1 MKNSTVTDM
10 TNGPFFRKIVLFSV
24 PLVFTGLLQLVYNT
38 ADTVIVGRFAGKQA
52 LAAVGSTGSLVALIL
67 NVFMGLAMGAGVITA
82 KYIGAGDTQKI
93 RRCTHTAMLLSV
105 ISGISVGVIGFFI
118 SGLLLQ
124 LMNVEPAIL
133 ALSTLYLKI
142 YFLGAPGMLI
152 YNFGAAI
159 VRSHGDTQRPLYILV
174 LSGFVNIV
182 LNLILVIPVKL
193 GVSGVAIATVVSQ
206 YISAALIVIYL
217 LRSESVIKI
226 NAKELRIY
234 KKELLEIVKIGVPAG
249 IQNSMFSIAN
259 VIIQS
264 SVNSF
269 GENAM
274 AGIAAGSNYDSY
286 IYTCTN
292 AFAQT
297 TMTFTSQNVGAKKYE
312 NIRKIYGRCLILV
325 CAIAGLLSL
334 IGFIFRSQIVGIFSD
349 VPEVIDIGAERMHL
363 IMPFYIMCSLQDVVA
378 GQIRG
383 LGKSSEP
390 MLVSLLGTCGVRLL
404 WIFVFLPMN
413 RTIINLF
420 IAYPLSWTITCIAQA
435 VLYAVLKKNLMKNQ
449 TRAENK
455 VLCEL

>member
-1 MKNSTVTDM
+1 MKKAYTADM
-10 TNGPFFRKIVLFSV
+10 TTGPFFKKIVLFSV

-52 LAAVGSTGSLVALIL
+52 LAAVGSTGALVALIL
-67 NVFMGLAMGAGVITA
+67 NVFMGLAMGAGVVTA
-82 KYIGAGDTQKI
+82 RSIGAGDTAKI
-93 RRCTHTAMLLSV
+93 KRYTHTAMTLSV
-105 ISGISVGVIGFFI
+105 ISGIAVGIIGYFI

-124 LMNVEPAIL
+124 LMHIETEIL
-133 ALSTLYLKI
+133 TLSTLYLKI

-159 VRSHGDTQRPLYILV
+159 VRAHGDTQRPLYILF
-174 LSGFVNIV
+174 LSGIVNIV
-182 LNLILVIPVKL
+182 LNLILVIPVRL

-206 YISAALIVIYL
+206 YISAALIVLYL
-217 LRSESVIKI
+217 FRSDSVIRI
-226 NAKELRIY
+226 RRKELRIH
-234 KKELLEIVKIGVPAG
+234 KQELFEIVKIGVPAG

-297 TMTFTSQNVGAKKYE
+297 TMIFTSQNVGAEKYE
-312 NIRKIYGRCLILV
+312 NIGKVYGRCMALV
-325 CAIAGLLSL
+325 CAVGGVLSL
-334 IGFIFRSQIVGIFSD
+334 LGYIFRGQIVGLFSD
-349 VPEVIDIGAERMHL
+349 VPEVITIGAERMQL
-363 IMPFYIMCSLQDVVA
+363 IMPFYITCSLQDVVA

-383 LGKSSEP
+383 LGKSTGP

-413 RTIINLF
+413 RTLMYLF
-420 IAYPLSWTITCIAQA
+420 IAYPLSWGVTFIAQA
-435 VLYAVLKKNLMKNQ
+435 ILYTVLKRNLIKKQ
-449 TRAENK
+449 Q
-455 VLCEL
+455 

>member
-1 MKNSTVTDM
+1 MKKAYTADM
-10 TNGPFFRKIVLFSV
+10 TTGPFFKKIVLFSV

-52 LAAVGSTGSLVALIL
+52 LAAVGSTGALVALIL
-67 NVFMGLAMGAGVITA
+67 NVFMGLAMGAGVVTA
-82 KYIGAGDTQKI
+82 RSIGAGDTAKI
-93 RRCTHTAMLLSV
+93 KRYTHTAMTLSV
-105 ISGISVGVIGFFI
+105 ISGIAVGIIGYFI

-124 LMNVEPAIL
+124 LMHIETEIL
-133 ALSTLYLKI
+133 TLSTLYLKI

-159 VRSHGDTQRPLYILV
+159 VRAHGDTQRPLYILF
-174 LSGFVNIV
+174 LSGIVNIV
-182 LNLILVIPVKL
+182 LNLILVIPVRL

-206 YISAALIVIYL
+206 YISAALIVLYL
-217 LRSESVIKI
+217 FRSDSVIRI
-226 NAKELRIY
+226 RRKELRIH
-234 KKELLEIVKIGVPAG
+234 KQELFEIVKIGVPAG
-249 IQNSMFSIAN
+249 IQNSMFSIAK

-297 TMTFTSQNVGAKKYE
+297 TMTFTSQNVGAEKYE
-312 NIRKIYGRCLILV
+312 NIGKVYGRCMALV
-325 CAIAGLLSL
+325 CAVGGVLSL
-334 IGFIFRSQIVGIFSD
+334 LGYIFRGQIVGLFSD
-349 VPEVIDIGAERMHL
+349 VPEVISIGAERMQL
-363 IMPFYIMCSLQDVVA
+363 IMPFYITCSLQDVVA

-383 LGKSSEP
+383 LGKSTGP

-413 RTIINLF
+413 RTLMYLF
-420 IAYPLSWTITCIAQA
+420 IAYPLSWGVTFIAQA
-435 VLYAVLKKNLMKNQ
+435 ILYTVLKRNLIKKQ
-449 TRAENK
+449 Q
-455 VLCEL
+455 

>member
-1 MKNSTVTDM
+1 MKKAYTADM
-10 TNGPFFRKIVLFSV
+10 TTGPFFKKIVLFSV

-52 LAAVGSTGSLVALIL
+52 LAAVGSTGALVALIL
-67 NVFMGLAMGAGVITA
+67 NVFMGLAMGAGVVTA
-82 KYIGAGDTQKI
+82 RSIGAGDTAKI
-93 RRCTHTAMLLSV
+93 KRYTHTAMTLSV
-105 ISGISVGVIGFFI
+105 ISGIAVGIIGYFI

-124 LMNVEPAIL
+124 LMHIETEIL
-133 ALSTLYLKI
+133 TLSTLYLKI

-159 VRSHGDTQRPLYILV
+159 VRAHGDTQRPLYILF
-174 LSGFVNIV
+174 LSGIVNIV
-182 LNLILVIPVKL
+182 LNLILVIPVRL

-206 YISAALIVIYL
+206 YISAALIVLYL
-217 LRSESVIKI
+217 FRSDSVIRI
-226 NAKELRIY
+226 RRKELRIH
-234 KKELLEIVKIGVPAG
+234 KQELFEIVKIGVPAG

-297 TMTFTSQNVGAKKYE
+297 TMTFTSQNVGAEKYE
-312 NIRKIYGRCLILV
+312 NIGKVYGRCMALV
-325 CAIAGLLSL
+325 CAVGGVLSL
-334 IGFIFRSQIVGIFSD
+334 LGYIFRGQIVGLFSD
-349 VPEVIDIGAERMHL
+349 VPEVITIGAERMQL
-363 IMPFYIMCSLQDVVA
+363 IMPFYITCSLQDVVA

-383 LGKSSEP
+383 LGKSTGP

-413 RTIINLF
+413 RTLMYLF
-420 IAYPLSWTITCIAQA
+420 IAYPLSWGVTFIAQA
-435 VLYAVLKKNLMKNQ
+435 ILYTVLKRNLIKKQ
-449 TRAENK
+449 Q
-455 VLCEL
+455 

>member
-1 MKNSTVTDM
+1 MKKNLTADM
-10 TNGPFFRKIVLFSV
+10 TTGPFFKKIILFSI
-24 PLVFTGLLQLVYNT
+24 PLIFTGLLQLVYNT

-67 NVFMGLAMGAGVITA
+67 NVFMGLAMGAGVVTA
-82 KYIGAGDTQKI
+82 KYIGAGNMQKVK
-93 RRCTHTAMLLSV
+93 RCTHTAMLLSV
-105 ISGISVGVIGFFI
+105 VCGVAVGIIGFFV
-118 SGLLLQ
+118 SGWMLQ
-124 LMNVEPAIL
+124 IMNIEAEIL

-159 VRSHGDTQRPLYILV
+159 LRSHGDTQRPLYILF
-174 LSGFVNIV
+174 LSGIVNIV

-206 YISAALIVIYL
+206 YISAALVVVCL
-217 LRSESVIKI
+217 LRTDSVIKI
-226 NAKELRIY
+226 HLKELRIH
-234 KKELLEIVKIGVPAG
+234 KSELLEIVKIGVPAG

-264 SVNSF
+264 SVNAF

-297 TMTFTSQNVGAKKYE
+297 TMTFTSQNVGAEKYE
-312 NIRKIYGRCLILV
+312 NVSKIYGRCLLLTCV
-325 CAIAGLLSL
+325 VAGGLSC
-334 IGFIFRSQIVGIFSD
+334 IGYVLRSQIVGIFSD
-349 VPEVIDIGAERMHL
+349 VPEVIAIGAERMQL
-363 IMPFYIMCSLQDVVA
+363 IMPFYITCSLQDVAA

-383 LGKSSEP
+383 LGRSTEP
-390 MLVSLLGTCGVRLL
+390 MLVSLIGTCGVRLL

-413 RTIINLF
+413 RTLMNLF
-420 IAYPLSWTITCIAQA
+420 IAYPLSWAITFIAQA
-435 VLYAVLKKNLMKNQ
+435 ALYAVLKKKLMKNRLQ
-449 TRAENK
+449 KKA
-455 VLCEL
+455 V

>member
-1 MKNSTVTDM
+1 MKKAYTADM
-10 TNGPFFRKIVLFSV
+10 TTGPFFKKIVLFSV

-52 LAAVGSTGSLVALIL
+52 LAAVGSTGALVALIL
-67 NVFMGLAMGAGVITA
+67 NVFMGLAMGAGVVTA
-82 KYIGAGDTQKI
+82 RSIGAGDTAKI
-93 RRCTHTAMLLSV
+93 KRYTHTAMTLSV
-105 ISGISVGVIGFFI
+105 ISGIAVGIIGYFI

-124 LMNVEPAIL
+124 LMHIETEIL
-133 ALSTLYLKI
+133 TLSTLYLKI

-159 VRSHGDTQRPLYILV
+159 VRAHGDTQRPLYILF
-174 LSGFVNIV
+174 LSGIVNIV
-182 LNLILVIPVKL
+182 LNLILVIPVQL

-206 YISAALIVIYL
+206 YISAALIVLYL
-217 LRSESVIKI
+217 FRSDSVIRI
-226 NAKELRIY
+226 RRKELRIH
-234 KKELLEIVKIGVPAG
+234 KQELFEIVKIGVPAG

-297 TMTFTSQNVGAKKYE
+297 TMTFTSQNVGAEKYE
-312 NIRKIYGRCLILV
+312 NIGKVYGRCMALV
-325 CAIAGLLSL
+325 CAVGGVLSL
-334 IGFIFRSQIVGIFSD
+334 LGYIFRGQIVGLFSD
-349 VPEVIDIGAERMHL
+349 VPEVITIGAERMQL
-363 IMPFYIMCSLQDVVA
+363 IMPFYITCSLQDVVA

-383 LGKSSEP
+383 LGKSTGP

-413 RTIINLF
+413 RTLMYLF
-420 IAYPLSWTITCIAQA
+420 IAYPLSWGVTFIAQA
-435 VLYAVLKKNLMKNQ
+435 ILYTVLKRNLIKKQ
-449 TRAENK
+449 Q
-455 VLCEL
+455 

>member
-1 MKNSTVTDM
+1 MKKNLTADM
-10 TNGPFFRKIVLFSV
+10 TTGPFFKKIILFSI
-24 PLVFTGLLQLVYNT
+24 PLIFTGLLQLVYNT

-67 NVFMGLAMGAGVITA
+67 NVFMGLAMGAGVVTA
-82 KYIGAGDTQKI
+82 KYIGAGNMQKVK
-93 RRCTHTAMLLSV
+93 RCTHTAMLLSV
-105 ISGISVGVIGFFI
+105 VCGIAVGIIGFFV
-118 SGLLLQ
+118 SGWMLQ
-124 LMNVEPAIL
+124 IMNVEAEIL

-159 VRSHGDTQRPLYILV
+159 LRSHGDTQRPLYILF
-174 LSGFVNIV
+174 LSGIVNIV

-206 YISAALIVIYL
+206 YISAALVVVCL
-217 LRSESVIKI
+217 LRTDSVIKI
-226 NAKELRIY
+226 HLKELRIH
-234 KKELLEIVKIGVPAG
+234 KSELLEIVKIGVPAG

-264 SVNSF
+264 SVNAF

-297 TMTFTSQNVGAKKYE
+297 TMTFTSQNVGAEKYE
-312 NIRKIYGRCLILV
+312 NVSKIYGRCLLLTCV
-325 CAIAGLLSL
+325 VAGGLSC
-334 IGFIFRSQIVGIFSD
+334 IGYVLRSQIVGIFSD
-349 VPEVIDIGAERMHL
+349 VPEVIAIGAERMQL
-363 IMPFYIMCSLQDVVA
+363 IMPFYITCSLQDVAA

-383 LGKSSEP
+383 FGRSTEP
-390 MLVSLLGTCGVRLL
+390 MLVSLIGTCGVRLL

-413 RTIINLF
+413 RTLMNLF
-420 IAYPLSWTITCIAQA
+420 IAYPLSWAITFIAQA
-435 VLYAVLKKNLMKNQ
+435 ALYAVLKKKLMKNRLQ
-449 TRAENK
+449 KKA
-455 VLCEL
+455 V

>member
-1 MKNSTVTDM
+1 MKKAYTADM
-10 TNGPFFRKIVLFSV
+10 TTGPFFKKIVLFSV

-52 LAAVGSTGSLVALIL
+52 LAAVGSTGALVALIL
-67 NVFMGLAMGAGVITA
+67 NVFMGLAMGAGVVTA
-82 KYIGAGDTQKI
+82 RSIGAGDTAKI
-93 RRCTHTAMLLSV
+93 KRYTHTAMTLSV
-105 ISGISVGVIGFFI
+105 ISGIAVGIIGYFI

-124 LMNVEPAIL
+124 LMHIETEIL
-133 ALSTLYLKI
+133 TLSTLYLKI

-159 VRSHGDTQRPLYILV
+159 VRAHGDTQRPLYILF
-174 LSGFVNIV
+174 LSGIVNIV
-182 LNLILVIPVKL
+182 LNLILVIPVQL

-206 YISAALIVIYL
+206 YISAALIVLYL
-217 LRSESVIKI
+217 FRSDSVIRI
-226 NAKELRIY
+226 RRKELRIH
-234 KKELLEIVKIGVPAG
+234 KQELFEIVKIGVPAG

-274 AGIAAGSNYDSY
+274 AGIAAGSNFDSY

-297 TMTFTSQNVGAKKYE
+297 TMTFTSQNVGAEKYE
-312 NIRKIYGRCLILV
+312 NIGKVYGRCMALV
-325 CAIAGLLSL
+325 CAVGGVLSL
-334 IGFIFRSQIVGIFSD
+334 LGYIFRGQIVGLFSD
-349 VPEVIDIGAERMHL
+349 VPEVITIGAERMQL
-363 IMPFYIMCSLQDVVA
+363 IMPFYITCSLQDVVA

-383 LGKSSEP
+383 LGKSTGP

-413 RTIINLF
+413 RTLMYLF
-420 IAYPLSWTITCIAQA
+420 IAYPLSWGVTFIAQA
-435 VLYAVLKKNLMKNQ
+435 ILYTVLKRNLIKKQ
-449 TRAENK
+449 Q
-455 VLCEL
+455 

>member
-1 MKNSTVTDM
+1 MKKNLTADM
-10 TNGPFFRKIVLFSV
+10 TTGPFFKKIILFSI
-24 PLVFTGLLQLVYNT
+24 PLIFTGLLQLVYNT

-67 NVFMGLAMGAGVITA
+67 NVFMGLAMGAGVVTA
-82 KYIGAGDTQKI
+82 KYIGAGNMQKVK
-93 RRCTHTAMLLSV
+93 RCTHTAMLLSV
-105 ISGISVGVIGFFI
+105 VCGVAVGIIGFFV
-118 SGLLLQ
+118 SGWMLQ
-124 LMNVEPAIL
+124 IMNVEAEIL

-159 VRSHGDTQRPLYILV
+159 LRSHGDTQRPLYILF
-174 LSGFVNIV
+174 LSGIVNIV
-182 LNLILVIPVKL
+182 LNLILVISVKL

-206 YISAALIVIYL
+206 YISAALVVVCL
-217 LRSESVIKI
+217 LRTDSVIKI
-226 NAKELRIY
+226 HLKELRIH
-234 KKELLEIVKIGVPAG
+234 KSELLEIVKIGVPAG

-264 SVNSF
+264 SVNAF

-297 TMTFTSQNVGAKKYE
+297 TMTFTSQNVGAEKYE
-312 NIRKIYGRCLILV
+312 NVSKIYGRCLLLTCV
-325 CAIAGLLSL
+325 VAGGLSC
-334 IGFIFRSQIVGIFSD
+334 IGYVLRSQIVGIFSD
-349 VPEVIDIGAERMHL
+349 VPEVIAIGAERMQL
-363 IMPFYIMCSLQDVVA
+363 IMPFYITCSLQDVAA

-383 LGKSSEP
+383 LGRSTEP
-390 MLVSLLGTCGVRLL
+390 MLVSLIGTCGVRLL

-413 RTIINLF
+413 RTLMNLF
-420 IAYPLSWTITCIAQA
+420 IAYPLSWAITFIAQA
-435 VLYAVLKKNLMKNQ
+435 ALYAVLKKKLMKNRLQ
-449 TRAENK
+449 KKA
-455 VLCEL
+455 V

>member
-1 MKNSTVTDM
+1 MKKAYTADM
-10 TNGPFFRKIVLFSV
+10 TTGPFFKKIVLFSV

-52 LAAVGSTGSLVALIL
+52 LAAVGSTGALVALIL
-67 NVFMGLAMGAGVITA
+67 NVFMGLAMGAGVVTA
-82 KYIGAGDTQKI
+82 RSIGAGDTAKI
-93 RRCTHTAMLLSV
+93 KRYTHTAMTLSV
-105 ISGISVGVIGFFI
+105 ISGIAVGIIGYFI

-124 LMNVEPAIL
+124 LMHIETEIL
-133 ALSTLYLKI
+133 TLSTLYLKI

-159 VRSHGDTQRPLYILV
+159 VRAHGDTQRPLYILF
-174 LSGFVNIV
+174 LAGIVNIV
-182 LNLILVIPVKL
+182 LNLILVIPVQL

-206 YISAALIVIYL
+206 YISAALIVLYL
-217 LRSESVIKI
+217 FRSDSVIRI
-226 NAKELRIY
+226 LRKELRIH
-234 KKELLEIVKIGVPAG
+234 KQELFEIVKIGVPAG

-297 TMTFTSQNVGAKKYE
+297 TMTFTSQNVGAEKYE
-312 NIRKIYGRCLILV
+312 NIGKVYGRCMALV
-325 CAIAGLLSL
+325 CAVGGVLSL
-334 IGFIFRSQIVGIFSD
+334 LGYIFRGQIVGLFSD
-349 VPEVIDIGAERMHL
+349 VPEVITIGAERMQL
-363 IMPFYIMCSLQDVVA
+363 IMPFYITCSLQDVVA

-383 LGKSSEP
+383 LGKSTGP

-413 RTIINLF
+413 RTLMYLF
-420 IAYPLSWTITCIAQA
+420 IAYPLSWGVTFIAQA
-435 VLYAVLKKNLMKNQ
+435 ILYTVLKRNLIKKQ
-449 TRAENK
+449 Q
-455 VLCEL
+455 

>member
-1 MKNSTVTDM
+1 MKKNLTADM
-10 TNGPFFRKIVLFSV
+10 TTGPFFKKIILFSI
-24 PLVFTGLLQLVYNT
+24 PLIFTGLLQLVYNT

-67 NVFMGLAMGAGVITA
+67 NVFMGLAMGAGVVTA
-82 KYIGAGDTQKI
+82 KYIGAGNMQKVK
-93 RRCTHTAMLLSV
+93 RCTHTAMLLSV
-105 ISGISVGVIGFFI
+105 VCGIAVGIIGFFV
-118 SGLLLQ
+118 SGWMLR
-124 LMNVEPAIL
+124 LMNVEAEIL

-159 VRSHGDTQRPLYILV
+159 LRSHGDTQRPLYILF
-174 LSGFVNIV
+174 LSGIVNIV

-206 YISAALIVIYL
+206 YISAALVVVCL
-217 LRSESVIKI
+217 LRTDSVIKI
-226 NAKELRIY
+226 HLKELRIH
-234 KKELLEIVKIGVPAG
+234 KSELLEIIKIGVPAG

-264 SVNSF
+264 SVNAF

-297 TMTFTSQNVGAKKYE
+297 TMTFTSQNVGAEKYE
-312 NIRKIYGRCLILV
+312 NVSKIYGRCLLLTCV
-325 CAIAGLLSL
+325 VAGGLSC
-334 IGFIFRSQIVGIFSD
+334 IGYVLRSQIVGIFSD
-349 VPEVIDIGAERMHL
+349 VPEVIAIGAERMQL
-363 IMPFYIMCSLQDVVA
+363 IMPFYITCSLQDVAA

-383 LGKSSEP
+383 LGRSTEP
-390 MLVSLLGTCGVRLL
+390 MLISLIGTCGVRLL

-413 RTIINLF
+413 RTLMNLF
-420 IAYPLSWTITCIAQA
+420 IAYPLSWAITFVAQA
-435 VLYAVLKKNLMKNQ
+435 VLYVVLKKKLMKNRLQ
-449 TRAENK
+449 KKA
-455 VLCEL
+455 V

>member
-1 MKNSTVTDM
+1 MKKAYTADM
-10 TNGPFFRKIVLFSV
+10 TTGPFFKKIVLFSV

-52 LAAVGSTGSLVALIL
+52 LAAVGSTGALVALIL
-67 NVFMGLAMGAGVITA
+67 NVFMGLAMGAGVVTA
-82 KYIGAGDTQKI
+82 RSIGAGDTAKI
-93 RRCTHTAMLLSV
+93 KRYTHTAMTLSV
-105 ISGISVGVIGFFI
+105 ISGIAVGIIGYFI

-124 LMNVEPAIL
+124 LMHIETEIL
-133 ALSTLYLKI
+133 TLSTLYLKI

-159 VRSHGDTQRPLYILV
+159 VRAHGDTQRPLYILF
-174 LSGFVNIV
+174 LSGIVNIV
-182 LNLILVIPVKL
+182 LNLILVIPVQL

-206 YISAALIVIYL
+206 YISAALIVLYL
-217 LRSESVIKI
+217 FRSDSVIRI
-226 NAKELRIY
+226 RRKELRIH
-234 KKELLEIVKIGVPAG
+234 KQELFEIVKIGVPAG

-274 AGIAAGSNYDSY
+274 AGIAAGANYDSY

-292 AFAQT
+292 EFAQT
-297 TMTFTSQNVGAKKYE
+297 TMTFTSQNVGAEKYE
-312 NIRKIYGRCLILV
+312 NIGKVYGRCMALV
-325 CAIAGLLSL
+325 CAVGGVLSL
-334 IGFIFRSQIVGIFSD
+334 LGYIFRGQIVGLFSD
-349 VPEVIDIGAERMHL
+349 VPEVITIGAERMQL
-363 IMPFYIMCSLQDVVA
+363 IMPFYITCSLQDVVA

-383 LGKSSEP
+383 LGKSTGP

-413 RTIINLF
+413 RTLMYLF
-420 IAYPLSWTITCIAQA
+420 IAYPLSWGVTFIAQA
-435 VLYAVLKKNLMKNQ
+435 ILYTVLKRNLIKKQ
-449 TRAENK
+449 Q
-455 VLCEL
+455 

>member
-1 MKNSTVTDM
+1 MKKNLTADM
-10 TNGPFFRKIVLFSV
+10 TTGPFFKKIILFSI
-24 PLVFTGLLQLVYNT
+24 PLIFTGLLQLVYNT

-67 NVFMGLAMGAGVITA
+67 NVFMGLAMGAGVVTA
-82 KYIGAGDTQKI
+82 KYIGAGNMQKVK
-93 RRCTHTAMLLSV
+93 RCTHTAMLLSV
-105 ISGISVGVIGFFI
+105 VCGIAVGIIGFFV
-118 SGLLLQ
+118 SGWMLQ
-124 LMNVEPAIL
+124 IMNVEAEIL

-159 VRSHGDTQRPLYILV
+159 LRSHGDTQRPLYILF
-174 LSGFVNIV
+174 LSGIVNIV

-206 YISAALIVIYL
+206 YISAALVVVCL
-217 LRSESVIKI
+217 LRTDSVIKI
-226 NAKELRIY
+226 HLKELRIH
-234 KKELLEIVKIGVPAG
+234 KSELLEIVKIGVPAG

-264 SVNSF
+264 SVNAF

-297 TMTFTSQNVGAKKYE
+297 TMTFTSQNVGAEKYE
-312 NIRKIYGRCLILV
+312 NVSKIYGRCLLLTCV
-325 CAIAGLLSL
+325 VAGGLSC
-334 IGFIFRSQIVGIFSD
+334 IGYVLRSQIVGIFSD
-349 VPEVIDIGAERMHL
+349 VPEVIAIGAERMQL
-363 IMPFYIMCSLQDVVA
+363 IMPFYITCSLQDVAA

-383 LGKSSEP
+383 LGRSTEP
-390 MLVSLLGTCGVRLL
+390 MLVSLIGTCGVRLL

-413 RTIINLF
+413 RTLMNLF
-420 IAYPLSWTITCIAQA
+420 IAYPLSWAITFIAQA
-435 VLYAVLKKNLMKNQ
+435 ALYAVLKKKLMKNRLQ
-449 TRAENK
+449 KKA
-455 VLCEL
+455 V

>member
-1 MKNSTVTDM
+1 MKKNLTADM
-10 TNGPFFRKIVLFSV
+10 TTGPFFKKIILFSI
-24 PLVFTGLLQLVYNT
+24 PLIFTGLLQLVYNT

-67 NVFMGLAMGAGVITA
+67 NVFMGLAMGAGVVTA
-82 KYIGAGDTQKI
+82 KYIGAGNIQKVK
-93 RRCTHTAMLLSV
+93 RCTHTAMLLSV
-105 ISGISVGVIGFFI
+105 VCGIAVGIIGFFV
-118 SGLLLQ
+118 SGWMLQ
-124 LMNVEPAIL
+124 IMNVEAEIL

-159 VRSHGDTQRPLYILV
+159 LRSHGDTQRPLYILF
-174 LSGFVNIV
+174 LSGIVNIV

-206 YISAALIVIYL
+206 YISAALVVVCL
-217 LRSESVIKI
+217 LRTDSVIKI
-226 NAKELRIY
+226 HLKELRIH
-234 KKELLEIVKIGVPAG
+234 KSELLEIVKIGVPAG

-264 SVNSF
+264 SVNAF

-297 TMTFTSQNVGAKKYE
+297 TMTFTSQNVGAEKYE
-312 NIRKIYGRCLILV
+312 NVSKIYGRCLLLTCV
-325 CAIAGLLSL
+325 VAGGLSC
-334 IGFIFRSQIVGIFSD
+334 IGYVLRSQIVGIFSD
-349 VPEVIDIGAERMHL
+349 VPEVIAIGAERMQL
-363 IMPFYIMCSLQDVVA
+363 IMPFYITCSLQDVAA

-383 LGKSSEP
+383 LGRSTEP
-390 MLVSLLGTCGVRLL
+390 MLVSLIGTCGVRLL

-413 RTIINLF
+413 RTLMNLF
-420 IAYPLSWTITCIAQA
+420 IAYPLSWAITFIAQA
-435 VLYAVLKKNLMKNQ
+435 ALYAVLKKKLMKNRLQ
-449 TRAENK
+449 KKA
-455 VLCEL
+455 V

>member
-1 MKNSTVTDM
+1 MKKNLIADM
-10 TNGPFFRKIVLFSV
+10 TTGPFFKKIILFSI
-24 PLVFTGLLQLVYNT
+24 PLIFTGLLQLVYNT

-67 NVFMGLAMGAGVITA
+67 NVFMGLAMGAGVVTA
-82 KYIGAGDTQKI
+82 KYIGAGNMQKVK
-93 RRCTHTAMLLSV
+93 RCTHTAMLLSV
-105 ISGISVGVIGFFI
+105 VCGVAVGIIGFFV
-118 SGLLLQ
+118 SGWMLQ
-124 LMNVEPAIL
+124 IMNVEAEIL

-159 VRSHGDTQRPLYILV
+159 LRSHGDTQRPLYILF
-174 LSGFVNIV
+174 LSGIVNIV
-182 LNLILVIPVKL
+182 LNLILVISVKL

-206 YISAALIVIYL
+206 YISAALIVVCL
-217 LRSESVIKI
+217 LRTDSVIKI
-226 NAKELRIY
+226 HLKELRIH
-234 KKELLEIVKIGVPAG
+234 KSELLEIVKIGVPAG

-264 SVNSF
+264 SVNAF

-297 TMTFTSQNVGAKKYE
+297 TMTFTSQNVGAEKYE
-312 NIRKIYGRCLILV
+312 NVSKIYGRCLLLTCV
-325 CAIAGLLSL
+325 VAGGLSC
-334 IGFIFRSQIVGIFSD
+334 IGYVLRSQIVGIFSD
-349 VPEVIDIGAERMHL
+349 VPEVIAIGAERMQL
-363 IMPFYIMCSLQDVVA
+363 IMPFYITCSLQDVAA

-383 LGKSSEP
+383 LGRSTEP
-390 MLVSLLGTCGVRLL
+390 MLVSLIGTCGVRLL

-413 RTIINLF
+413 RTLMNLF
-420 IAYPLSWTITCIAQA
+420 IAYPLSWAITFIAQA
-435 VLYAVLKKNLMKNQ
+435 ALYAVLKKKLMKNRLQ
-449 TRAENK
+449 KKA
-455 VLCEL
+455 V

>member
-1 MKNSTVTDM
+1 MKKNLTADM
-10 TNGPFFRKIVLFSV
+10 TTGPFFKKIILFSI
-24 PLVFTGLLQLVYNT
+24 PLIFTGLLQLVYNT

-67 NVFMGLAMGAGVITA
+67 NVFMGLAMGAGVVTA
-82 KYIGAGDTQKI
+82 KYIGAGNMQKI
-93 RRCTHTAMLLSV
+93 KRCTHTAMLLSV
-105 ISGISVGVIGFFI
+105 VCGIAVGIIGFFV
-118 SGLLLQ
+118 SGWMLR
-124 LMNVEPAIL
+124 LMNVEAEIL

-159 VRSHGDTQRPLYILV
+159 LRSHGDTQRPLYILF
-174 LSGFVNIV
+174 LSGIVNIV

-206 YISAALIVIYL
+206 YISAVLVVVCL
-217 LRSESVIKI
+217 LRTDSVIKI
-226 NAKELRIY
+226 HLKELRIH
-234 KKELLEIVKIGVPAG
+234 KSELLEIIKIGVPAG

-264 SVNSF
+264 SVNAF

-297 TMTFTSQNVGAKKYE
+297 TMTFTSQNVGAEKYE
-312 NIRKIYGRCLILV
+312 NVSKIYGRCLLLTCV
-325 CAIAGLLSL
+325 VAGVLSC
-334 IGFIFRSQIVGIFSD
+334 IGYVLRSQIVGIFSD
-349 VPEVIDIGAERMHL
+349 VPEVIAIGAERMQL
-363 IMPFYIMCSLQDVVA
+363 IMPFYITCSLQDVAA

-383 LGKSSEP
+383 LGRSTEP
-390 MLVSLLGTCGVRLL
+390 MLVSLIGTCGVRLL

-413 RTIINLF
+413 RTLMNLF
-420 IAYPLSWTITCIAQA
+420 VAYPLSWAITFIAQA
-435 VLYAVLKKNLMKNQ
+435 VLYAALKKKLMKNGVHKK
-449 TRAENK
+449 A
-455 VLCEL
+455 V

>member
-1 MKNSTVTDM
+1 MKKAYTADM
-10 TNGPFFRKIVLFSV
+10 TTGPFFKKIVLFSV

-52 LAAVGSTGSLVALIL
+52 LAAVGSTGALVTLIL
-67 NVFMGLAMGAGVITA
+67 NVFMGLAMGAGVVTA
-82 KYIGAGDTQKI
+82 RSIGAGDTAKI
-93 RRCTHTAMLLSV
+93 KRYTHTAMTLSV
-105 ISGISVGVIGFFI
+105 ISGIAVGIIGYFI

-124 LMNVEPAIL
+124 LMHIETEIL
-133 ALSTLYLKI
+133 TLSTLYLKI

-159 VRSHGDTQRPLYILV
+159 VRAHGDTQRPLYILF
-174 LSGFVNIV
+174 LSGIVNIV
-182 LNLILVIPVKL
+182 LNLILVIPVQL

-206 YISAALIVIYL
+206 YISAALIVLYL
-217 LRSESVIKI
+217 FRSDSVIRI
-226 NAKELRIY
+226 RRKELRIH
-234 KKELLEIVKIGVPAG
+234 KQELFEIVKIGVPAG

-297 TMTFTSQNVGAKKYE
+297 TMTFTSQNVGAEKYE
-312 NIRKIYGRCLILV
+312 NIGKVYGRCMALV
-325 CAIAGLLSL
+325 CAVGGVLSL
-334 IGFIFRSQIVGIFSD
+334 LGYIFRGQIVGLFSD
-349 VPEVIDIGAERMHL
+349 VPEVITIGAERMQL
-363 IMPFYIMCSLQDVVA
+363 IMPFYITCSLQDVVA

-383 LGKSSEP
+383 LGKSTGP

-413 RTIINLF
+413 RTLMYLF
-420 IAYPLSWTITCIAQA
+420 IAYPLSWGVTFIAQA
-435 VLYAVLKKNLMKNQ
+435 ILYTVLKRNLIKKQ
-449 TRAENK
+449 Q
-455 VLCEL
+455 

>member
-1 MKNSTVTDM
+1 MKKNLTADM
-10 TNGPFFRKIVLFSV
+10 TTGPFFKKIILFSI
-24 PLVFTGLLQLVYNT
+24 PLIFTGLLQLVYNT

-67 NVFMGLAMGAGVITA
+67 NVFMGLAMGAGVVTA
-82 KYIGAGDTQKI
+82 KYIGAGNMQKI
-93 RRCTHTAMLLSV
+93 KRCTHTAMLLSV
-105 ISGISVGVIGFFI
+105 VCGIAVGIIGFFV
-118 SGLLLQ
+118 SGWMLR
-124 LMNVEPAIL
+124 LMNVEAEIL

-159 VRSHGDTQRPLYILV
+159 LRSHGDTQRPLYILF
-174 LSGFVNIV
+174 LSGIVNIV

-206 YISAALIVIYL
+206 YISAALVVVCL
-217 LRSESVIKI
+217 LRTDSVIKI
-226 NAKELRIY
+226 HLKELRIH
-234 KKELLEIVKIGVPAG
+234 KTELLEIIKIGVPAG

-264 SVNSF
+264 SVNAF

-297 TMTFTSQNVGAKKYE
+297 TMTFTSQNVGAEKYE
-312 NIRKIYGRCLILV
+312 NVSKIYGRCLLLT
-325 CAIAGLLSL
+325 CAVAGGLSCVGYVL
-334 IGFIFRSQIVGIFSD
+334 RSQIVGIFSD
-349 VPEVIDIGAERMHL
+349 VPEVIAIGAERMQL
-363 IMPFYIMCSLQDVVA
+363 IMPFYITCSLQDVAA

-383 LGKSSEP
+383 LGRSTEP
-390 MLVSLLGTCGVRLL
+390 MLVSLIGTCGVRLL
-404 WIFVFLPMN
+404 WLFVFLPMN
-413 RTIINLF
+413 RTLMNLF
-420 IAYPLSWTITCIAQA
+420 VAYPLSWAITFIAQA
-435 VLYAVLKKNLMKNQ
+435 VLYAALKKKLMKNGLHKK
-449 TRAENK
+449 A
-455 VLCEL
+455 V

>member
-1 MKNSTVTDM
+1 MKKNLTADM
-10 TNGPFFRKIVLFSV
+10 TTGPFFKKIILFSI
-24 PLVFTGLLQLVYNT
+24 PLIFTGLLQLVYNT

-67 NVFMGLAMGAGVITA
+67 NVFMGLAMGAGVVTA
-82 KYIGAGDTQKI
+82 KYIGAGNMQKVK
-93 RRCTHTAMLLSV
+93 RCTHTAMLLSV
-105 ISGISVGVIGFFI
+105 VCGVAVGIIGFFV
-118 SGLLLQ
+118 SGWMLQ
-124 LMNVEPAIL
+124 IMNVEAEIL

-159 VRSHGDTQRPLYILV
+159 LRSHGDTQRPLYILF
-174 LSGFVNIV
+174 LSGIVNIV
-182 LNLILVIPVKL
+182 LNLILVISVKL

-206 YISAALIVIYL
+206 YISAALVVVCL
-217 LRSESVIKI
+217 LRTDSVIKI
-226 NAKELRIY
+226 HLKELRIH
-234 KKELLEIVKIGVPAG
+234 KSELLEIVKIGVPAG

-264 SVNSF
+264 SVNAF

-297 TMTFTSQNVGAKKYE
+297 TMTFTSQNVGAEKYE
-312 NIRKIYGRCLILV
+312 NVSKIYGRCLLLTCV
-325 CAIAGLLSL
+325 VAGGLSC
-334 IGFIFRSQIVGIFSD
+334 IGYVLRSQIVGIFSD
-349 VPEVIDIGAERMHL
+349 VPEVIAIGAERMQL
-363 IMPFYIMCSLQDVVA
+363 IMPFYITCSLQDVAA

-383 LGKSSEP
+383 LGRSTEP
-390 MLVSLLGTCGVRLL
+390 MLVSLIGTCGVRLL

-413 RTIINLF
+413 RTLMNLF
-420 IAYPLSWTITCIAQA
+420 IAYPLSWAITFIAQA
-435 VLYAVLKKNLMKNQ
+435 VLYAVLKKKLMKNRLQ
-449 TRAENK
+449 KKA
-455 VLCEL
+455 V

>member
-1 MKNSTVTDM
+1 MKKAYTADM
-10 TNGPFFRKIVLFSV
+10 TTGPFFKKIVLFSV

-52 LAAVGSTGSLVALIL
+52 LAAVGSTGALVALIL
-67 NVFMGLAMGAGVITA
+67 NVFMGLAMGAGVVTA
-82 KYIGAGDTQKI
+82 RSIGAGDTAKI
-93 RRCTHTAMLLSV
+93 KRYTHTAMTLSV
-105 ISGISVGVIGFFI
+105 ISGIAVGIIGYFI

-124 LMNVEPAIL
+124 LMHIETEIL
-133 ALSTLYLKI
+133 TLSTLYLKI

-159 VRSHGDTQRPLYILV
+159 VRAHGDTQRPLYILF
-174 LSGFVNIV
+174 LSGIVNIV
-182 LNLILVIPVKL
+182 LNLILVIPVQL

-206 YISAALIVIYL
+206 YISAALIVLYL
-217 LRSESVIKI
+217 FRSDSVIRI
-226 NAKELRIY
+226 RRKELRIH
-234 KKELLEIVKIGVPAG
+234 KQELFEIVKIGVPAG

-297 TMTFTSQNVGAKKYE
+297 TMTFTSQNVGAEKYE
-312 NIRKIYGRCLILV
+312 NIGKVYGRCMALV
-325 CAIAGLLSL
+325 CAVGGVLSL
-334 IGFIFRSQIVGIFSD
+334 LGYIFRGQIVGLFSD
-349 VPEVIDIGAERMHL
+349 VPEVITIGAERMQL
-363 IMPFYIMCSLQDVVA
+363 IMPFYITCSLQDVVA

-383 LGKSSEP
+383 LGKSTGP

-413 RTIINLF
+413 RTLMYLF
-420 IAYPLSWTITCIAQA
+420 IAYPLSWGVTFIAQA
-435 VLYAVLKKNLMKNQ
+435 ILYTGLKRNLIKKQ
-449 TRAENK
+449 Q
-455 VLCEL
+455 

>member
-1 MKNSTVTDM
+1 MKKNLTADM
-10 TNGPFFRKIVLFSV
+10 TTGPFFKKIILFSI
-24 PLVFTGLLQLVYNT
+24 PLIFTGLLQLVYNT

-67 NVFMGLAMGAGVITA
+67 NVFMGLAMGAGVVTA
-82 KYIGAGDTQKI
+82 KYIGAGNIQKI
-93 RRCTHTAMLLSV
+93 KRCTHTAMLLSV
-105 ISGISVGVIGFFI
+105 VCGIAVGIIGFFV
-118 SGLLLQ
+118 SGWMLR
-124 LMNVEPAIL
+124 LMNVEAEIL

-159 VRSHGDTQRPLYILV
+159 LRSHGDTQRPLYILF
-174 LSGFVNIV
+174 LSGIVNIV

-206 YISAALIVIYL
+206 YISAVLVVVCL
-217 LRSESVIKI
+217 LRTDSVIKI
-226 NAKELRIY
+226 HLKELRIH
-234 KKELLEIVKIGVPAG
+234 KSELLEIVKIGVPAG

-264 SVNSF
+264 SVNAF

-297 TMTFTSQNVGAKKYE
+297 TMTFTSQNVGAEKYE
-312 NIRKIYGRCLILV
+312 NVSKIYGRCLLLTCV
-325 CAIAGLLSL
+325 VAGVLSC
-334 IGFIFRSQIVGIFSD
+334 IGYVLRSQIVGIFSD
-349 VPEVIDIGAERMHL
+349 VPEVIAIGAERMQL
-363 IMPFYIMCSLQDVVA
+363 IMPFYITCSLQDVAA

-383 LGKSSEP
+383 LGRSTEP
-390 MLVSLLGTCGVRLL
+390 MLVSLIGTCGVRLL

-413 RTIINLF
+413 RTLMNLF
-420 IAYPLSWTITCIAQA
+420 VAYPLSWAITFIAQA
-435 VLYAVLKKNLMKNQ
+435 VLYAALKKKLMKNGVHKK
-449 TRAENK
+449 A
-455 VLCEL
+455 V

>member
-1 MKNSTVTDM
+1 MKKNLTADM
-10 TNGPFFRKIVLFSV
+10 TTGPFFKKIILFSI
-24 PLVFTGLLQLVYNT
+24 PLIFTGLLQLVYNT

-67 NVFMGLAMGAGVITA
+67 NVFMGLAMGAGVVTA
-82 KYIGAGDTQKI
+82 KYIGAGNMQKVK
-93 RRCTHTAMLLSV
+93 RCTHTAMLLSV
-105 ISGISVGVIGFFI
+105 VCGVAVGIIGFFV
-118 SGLLLQ
+118 SGWMLQ
-124 LMNVEPAIL
+124 IMNVEAEIL

-159 VRSHGDTQRPLYILV
+159 LRSHGDTQRPLYILF
-174 LSGFVNIV
+174 LSGIVNIV
-182 LNLILVIPVKL
+182 LNLILVISVKL

-206 YISAALIVIYL
+206 YISAALVVVCL
-217 LRSESVIKI
+217 LRTDSVIKI
-226 NAKELRIY
+226 HLKELRIH
-234 KKELLEIVKIGVPAG
+234 KSELLEIVKIGVPAG

-264 SVNSF
+264 SVNAF

-297 TMTFTSQNVGAKKYE
+297 TMTFTSQNVGAEKYE
-312 NIRKIYGRCLILV
+312 NVSKIYGRCLLLTCV
-325 CAIAGLLSL
+325 VAGGLSC
-334 IGFIFRSQIVGIFSD
+334 IGYVLRSQIVGIFSD
-349 VPEVIDIGAERMHL
+349 VPEVIAIGAERMQL
-363 IMPFYIMCSLQDVVA
+363 IMPFYITCSLQDVAA

-383 LGKSSEP
+383 LGRSTEP
-390 MLVSLLGTCGVRLL
+390 MLVSLIGTCGVRLL

-413 RTIINLF
+413 RTLMNLF
-420 IAYPLSWTITCIAQA
+420 IAYPLSWAITFVAQA
-435 VLYAVLKKNLMKNQ
+435 ALYAVLKKKLMKNRLQ
-449 TRAENK
+449 KKA
-455 VLCEL
+455 V

>member
-1 MKNSTVTDM
+1 MKKNLTADM
-10 TNGPFFRKIVLFSV
+10 TTGPFFKKIILFSI
-24 PLVFTGLLQLVYNT
+24 PLIFTGLLQLVYNT

-67 NVFMGLAMGAGVITA
+67 NVFMGLAMGAGVVTA
-82 KYIGAGDTQKI
+82 KYIGAGNMQKVK
-93 RRCTHTAMLLSV
+93 RCTHTAMLLSV
-105 ISGISVGVIGFFI
+105 VCGVAVGIIGFFV
-118 SGLLLQ
+118 SGWMLQ
-124 LMNVEPAIL
+124 IMNVEAEIL

-159 VRSHGDTQRPLYILV
+159 LRSHGDTQRPLYILF
-174 LSGFVNIV
+174 LSGIVNIV

-206 YISAALIVIYL
+206 YISAALIVVCL
-217 LRSESVIKI
+217 LRTDSVIKI
-226 NAKELRIY
+226 HLKELRIH
-234 KKELLEIVKIGVPAG
+234 KSELLEIVKIGVPAG

-264 SVNSF
+264 SVNAF

-297 TMTFTSQNVGAKKYE
+297 TMTFTSQNVGAEKYE
-312 NIRKIYGRCLILV
+312 NVSKIYGRCLLLTCV
-325 CAIAGLLSL
+325 VAGGLSC
-334 IGFIFRSQIVGIFSD
+334 IGYVLRSQIVGIFSD
-349 VPEVIDIGAERMHL
+349 VPEVIAIGAERMQL
-363 IMPFYIMCSLQDVVA
+363 IMPFYITCSLQDVAA

-383 LGKSSEP
+383 LGRSTEP
-390 MLVSLLGTCGVRLL
+390 MLVSLIGTCGVRLL

-413 RTIINLF
+413 RTLMNLF
-420 IAYPLSWTITCIAQA
+420 IAYPLSWAITFVAQA
-435 VLYAVLKKNLMKNQ
+435 ALYAVLKKKLMKNRLQ
-449 TRAENK
+449 KKA
-455 VLCEL
+455 V

>member
-1 MKNSTVTDM
+1 MKKNLTADM
-10 TNGPFFRKIVLFSV
+10 TTGPFFKKIILFSI
-24 PLVFTGLLQLVYNT
+24 PLIFTGLLQLVYNT

-67 NVFMGLAMGAGVITA
+67 NVFMGLAMGAGVVTA
-82 KYIGAGDTQKI
+82 KYIGAGNMQKVK
-93 RRCTHTAMLLSV
+93 RCTHTAMLLSV
-105 ISGISVGVIGFFI
+105 VCGIAVGIIGFFV
-118 SGLLLQ
+118 SGWMLR
-124 LMNVEPAIL
+124 LMNVEAEIL

-159 VRSHGDTQRPLYILV
+159 LRSHGDTQRPLYILF
-174 LSGFVNIV
+174 LSGIVNIV

-206 YISAALIVIYL
+206 YISAALVVVCL
-217 LRSESVIKI
+217 LRTDSVIKI
-226 NAKELRIY
+226 HLKELRIH
-234 KKELLEIVKIGVPAG
+234 KSELLEIVKIGVPAG

-264 SVNSF
+264 SVNAF

-297 TMTFTSQNVGAKKYE
+297 TMTFTSQNVGAEKYE
-312 NIRKIYGRCLILV
+312 NVGKIYGRCLLLTCV
-325 CAIAGLLSL
+325 VAGGLSC
-334 IGFIFRSQIVGIFSD
+334 IGYVLRSQIVGIFSD
-349 VPEVIDIGAERMHL
+349 VPEVIAIGAERMQL
-363 IMPFYIMCSLQDVVA
+363 IMPFYITCSLQDVAA

-383 LGKSSEP
+383 LGRSTEP
-390 MLVSLLGTCGVRLL
+390 MLVSLIGTCGVRLL

-413 RTIINLF
+413 RTLMNLF
-420 IAYPLSWTITCIAQA
+420 IAYPLSWAITFVAQA
-435 VLYAVLKKNLMKNQ
+435 VLYAVLKKKLIKNRSQ
-449 TRAENK
+449 KKA
-455 VLCEL
+455 V

>member
-1 MKNSTVTDM
+1 MKKAYTADM
-10 TNGPFFRKIVLFSV
+10 TTGPFFKKIVLFSV

-52 LAAVGSTGSLVALIL
+52 LAAVGSTGALVALIL
-67 NVFMGLAMGAGVITA
+67 NVFMGLAMGAGVVTA
-82 KYIGAGDTQKI
+82 RSIGAGDTAKI
-93 RRCTHTAMLLSV
+93 KRYTHTAMTLSV
-105 ISGISVGVIGFFI
+105 ISGIAVGIIGYFI

-124 LMNVEPAIL
+124 LMHIETEIL
-133 ALSTLYLKI
+133 TLSTLYLKI

-159 VRSHGDTQRPLYILV
+159 VRAHGDTQRPLYILF
-174 LSGFVNIV
+174 LSGIVNIV
-182 LNLILVIPVKL
+182 LNLILVIPVRL

-206 YISAALIVIYL
+206 YISAALIVLYL
-217 LRSESVIKI
+217 FRSDSVIRI
-226 NAKELRIY
+226 RRKELRIH
-234 KKELLEIVKIGVPAG
+234 KQELFEIVKIGVPAG

-297 TMTFTSQNVGAKKYE
+297 TMTFTSQNVGAEKYE
-312 NIRKIYGRCLILV
+312 NIGKVYGRCMALV
-325 CAIAGLLSL
+325 CAVGGVLSL
-334 IGFIFRSQIVGIFSD
+334 LGYIFRGQIVGLFSD
-349 VPEVIDIGAERMHL
+349 VPEVITIGAERMQL
-363 IMPFYIMCSLQDVVA
+363 IMPFYITCSLQDVVA

-383 LGKSSEP
+383 LGKSTGP

-413 RTIINLF
+413 RTLMYLF
-420 IAYPLSWTITCIAQA
+420 IAYPLSWGVAFIAQA
-435 VLYAVLKKNLMKNQ
+435 ILYTVLKRNLIKKQ
-449 TRAENK
+449 Q
-455 VLCEL
+455 

>member
-1 MKNSTVTDM
+1 MKKAYTADM
-10 TNGPFFRKIVLFSV
+10 TTGPFFKKIVLFSV

-52 LAAVGSTGSLVALIL
+52 LAAVGSTGALVALIL
-67 NVFMGLAMGAGVITA
+67 NVFMGLAMGAGVVTA
-82 KYIGAGDTQKI
+82 RSIGAGDTVKI
-93 RRCTHTAMLLSV
+93 KRYTHTAMTLSV
-105 ISGISVGVIGFFI
+105 ISGIAVGIIGYFI

-124 LMNVEPAIL
+124 LMHIETEIL
-133 ALSTLYLKI
+133 TLSTLYLKI

-159 VRSHGDTQRPLYILV
+159 VRAHGDTQRPLYILF
-174 LSGFVNIV
+174 LSGIVNIV
-182 LNLILVIPVKL
+182 LNLILVIPVQL

-206 YISAALIVIYL
+206 YISAALIVLYL
-217 LRSESVIKI
+217 FRSDSVIRI
-226 NAKELRIY
+226 RRKELRIH
-234 KKELLEIVKIGVPAG
+234 KQELFEIVKIGVPAG

-297 TMTFTSQNVGAKKYE
+297 TMTFTSQNVGAEKYE
-312 NIRKIYGRCLILV
+312 NIGKVYGRCMALV
-325 CAIAGLLSL
+325 CAVGGVLSL
-334 IGFIFRSQIVGIFSD
+334 LGYIFRGQIVGLFSD
-349 VPEVIDIGAERMHL
+349 VPEVITIGAERMQL
-363 IMPFYIMCSLQDVVA
+363 IMPFYITCSLQDVVA

-383 LGKSSEP
+383 LGKSTGP

-413 RTIINLF
+413 RTLMYLF
-420 IAYPLSWTITCIAQA
+420 IAYPLSWGVTFIAQA
-435 VLYAVLKKNLMKNQ
+435 ILYTVLKRNLIKKQ
-449 TRAENK
+449 Q
-455 VLCEL
+455 

>member
-1 MKNSTVTDM
+1 MKKAYTADM
-10 TNGPFFRKIVLFSV
+10 TTGPFFKKIVLFSV

-52 LAAVGSTGSLVALIL
+52 LAAVGSTGALVALIL
-67 NVFMGLAMGAGVITA
+67 NVFMGLAMGAGVVTA
-82 KYIGAGDTQKI
+82 RSIGAGDTAKI
-93 RRCTHTAMLLSV
+93 KRYTHTAMTLSV
-105 ISGISVGVIGFFI
+105 ISGIAVGIIGYFI

-124 LMNVEPAIL
+124 LMHIETEIL
-133 ALSTLYLKI
+133 TLSTLYLKI

-159 VRSHGDTQRPLYILV
+159 VRAHGDTQRPLYILF
-174 LSGFVNIV
+174 LSGIVNIV
-182 LNLILVIPVKL
+182 LNLILVIPVQL

-206 YISAALIVIYL
+206 YISAALIVLYL
-217 LRSESVIKI
+217 FRSDSVIRI
-226 NAKELRIY
+226 RRKELRIH
-234 KKELLEIVKIGVPAG
+234 KQELFEIVKIGVPAG

-297 TMTFTSQNVGAKKYE
+297 TMTFTSQNVGAEKYE
-312 NIRKIYGRCLILV
+312 NIGKVYGRCMALV
-325 CAIAGLLSL
+325 CAVGGALSL
-334 IGFIFRSQIVGIFSD
+334 LGYIFRGQIVGLFSD
-349 VPEVIDIGAERMHL
+349 VPEVITIGAERMQL
-363 IMPFYIMCSLQDVVA
+363 IMPFYITCSLQDVVA

-383 LGKSSEP
+383 LGKSTGP

-413 RTIINLF
+413 RTLMYLF
-420 IAYPLSWTITCIAQA
+420 IAYPLSWGVTFIAQA
-435 VLYAVLKKNLMKNQ
+435 ILYTVLKRNLIKKQ
-449 TRAENK
+449 Q
-455 VLCEL
+455 

>member
-1 MKNSTVTDM
+1 MKKNLTADM
-10 TNGPFFRKIVLFSV
+10 TTGPFFKKIILFSI
-24 PLVFTGLLQLVYNT
+24 PLIFTGLLQLVYNT

-67 NVFMGLAMGAGVITA
+67 NVFMGLAMGAGVVTA
-82 KYIGAGDTQKI
+82 KYIGAGNMQKVK
-93 RRCTHTAMLLSV
+93 RCTHTAMLLSV
-105 ISGISVGVIGFFI
+105 VCGVAVGIIGFFV
-118 SGLLLQ
+118 SGWMLQ
-124 LMNVEPAIL
+124 IMNVEAEIL

-159 VRSHGDTQRPLYILV
+159 LRSHGDTQRPLYILF
-174 LSGFVNIV
+174 LSGIVNIV
-182 LNLILVIPVKL
+182 LNLILVISVKL

-206 YISAALIVIYL
+206 YISAALIVVCL
-217 LRSESVIKI
+217 LRTDSVIKI
-226 NAKELRIY
+226 HLKELRIH
-234 KKELLEIVKIGVPAG
+234 KSELLEIVKIGVPAG

-264 SVNSF
+264 SVNAF

-297 TMTFTSQNVGAKKYE
+297 TMTFTSQNVGAEKYE
-312 NIRKIYGRCLILV
+312 NVSKIYGRCLLLTCV
-325 CAIAGLLSL
+325 IAGGLSC
-334 IGFIFRSQIVGIFSD
+334 IGYVLRSQIVGIFSD
-349 VPEVIDIGAERMHL
+349 VPEVIAIGAERMQL
-363 IMPFYIMCSLQDVVA
+363 IMPFYITCSLQDVAA

-383 LGKSSEP
+383 LGRSTEP
-390 MLVSLLGTCGVRLL
+390 MLVSLIGTCGVRLL

-413 RTIINLF
+413 RTLMNLF
-420 IAYPLSWTITCIAQA
+420 IAYPLSWAITFIAQA
-435 VLYAVLKKNLMKNQ
+435 ALYAVLKKKLMKNRLQ
-449 TRAENK
+449 KKA
-455 VLCEL
+455 V

>member
-1 MKNSTVTDM
+1 MKKAYTADM
-10 TNGPFFRKIVLFSV
+10 TTGPFFKKIVLFSV

-52 LAAVGSTGSLVALIL
+52 LAAVGSTGALVALIL
-67 NVFMGLAMGAGVITA
+67 NVFMGLAMGAGVVTA
-82 KYIGAGDTQKI
+82 RSIGAGDTAKI
-93 RRCTHTAMLLSV
+93 KRYTHTAMTLSV
-105 ISGISVGVIGFFI
+105 ISGIAVGIIGYFI

-124 LMNVEPAIL
+124 LMHIETEIL
-133 ALSTLYLKI
+133 TLSTLYLKI

-159 VRSHGDTQRPLYILV
+159 VRAHGDTQRPLYILF
-174 LSGFVNIV
+174 LSGIVNIV
-182 LNLILVIPVKL
+182 LNLILVIPVQL

-206 YISAALIVIYL
+206 YISAALIVLYL
-217 LRSESVIKI
+217 FRSDSVIRI
-226 NAKELRIY
+226 RRKELRIH
-234 KKELLEIVKIGVPAG
+234 KQELFEIVKIGVPAG

-297 TMTFTSQNVGAKKYE
+297 TMTFTSQNVGAEKYE
-312 NIRKIYGRCLILV
+312 NIGKVYGRCMALV
-325 CAIAGLLSL
+325 CVVGGVLSL
-334 IGFIFRSQIVGIFSD
+334 LGYIFRGQIVGLFSD
-349 VPEVIDIGAERMHL
+349 VPEVITIGAERMQL
-363 IMPFYIMCSLQDVVA
+363 IMPFYITCSLQDVVA

-383 LGKSSEP
+383 LGKSTGP

-413 RTIINLF
+413 RTLMYLF
-420 IAYPLSWTITCIAQA
+420 IAYPLSWGVTFIAQA
-435 VLYAVLKKNLMKNQ
+435 ILYTVLKRNLIKKQ
-449 TRAENK
+449 Q
-455 VLCEL
+455 

>member
-1 MKNSTVTDM
+1 MKKAYTADM
-10 TNGPFFRKIVLFSV
+10 TTGPFFKKIVLFSV

-52 LAAVGSTGSLVALIL
+52 LAAVGSTGALVALIL
-67 NVFMGLAMGAGVITA
+67 NVFMGLAMGAGVVTA
-82 KYIGAGDTQKI
+82 RSIGAGDTAKI
-93 RRCTHTAMLLSV
+93 KRYTHTAMTLSV
-105 ISGISVGVIGFFI
+105 ISGIAVGIIGYFI

-124 LMNVEPAIL
+124 LMHIETEIL
-133 ALSTLYLKI
+133 TLSTLYLKI

-159 VRSHGDTQRPLYILV
+159 VRAHGDTQRPLYILF
-174 LSGFVNIV
+174 LSGIVNIV
-182 LNLILVIPVKL
+182 LNLILVIPVRL

-206 YISAALIVIYL
+206 YISAALIVLYL
-217 LRSESVIKI
+217 FRSDSVIRI
-226 NAKELRIY
+226 RRKELRIH
-234 KKELLEIVKIGVPAG
+234 KQELFEIVKIGVPAG

-297 TMTFTSQNVGAKKYE
+297 TMTFTSQNVGAEKYE
-312 NIRKIYGRCLILV
+312 NIGKVYGRCMALV
-325 CAIAGLLSL
+325 CAVGGVLSL
-334 IGFIFRSQIVGIFSD
+334 LGYIFRGQIVGLFSD
-349 VPEVIDIGAERMHL
+349 VPEVISIGAERMQL
-363 IMPFYIMCSLQDVVA
+363 IMPFYITCSLQDVVA

-383 LGKSSEP
+383 LGKSTGP

-413 RTIINLF
+413 RTLMYLF
-420 IAYPLSWTITCIAQA
+420 IAYPLSWGVTFIAQA
-435 VLYAVLKKNLMKNQ
+435 ILYTVLKRNLIKKQ
-449 TRAENK
+449 Q
-455 VLCEL
+455 

>member
-1 MKNSTVTDM
+1 M
-10 TNGPFFRKIVLFSV
+10 TTGPFFKKIVLFSV

-52 LAAVGSTGSLVALIL
+52 LAAVGSTGALVALIL
-67 NVFMGLAMGAGVITA
+67 NVFMGLAMGAGVVTA
-82 KYIGAGDTQKI
+82 RSIGAGDTAKI
-93 RRCTHTAMLLSV
+93 KRYTHTAMTLSV
-105 ISGISVGVIGFFI
+105 ISGIAVGIIGYFI

-124 LMNVEPAIL
+124 LMHIETEIL
-133 ALSTLYLKI
+133 TLSTLYLKI

-159 VRSHGDTQRPLYILV
+159 VRAHGDTQRPLYILF
-174 LSGFVNIV
+174 LSGIVNIV
-182 LNLILVIPVKL
+182 LNLILVIPVQL

-206 YISAALIVIYL
+206 YISAALIVLYL
-217 LRSESVIKI
+217 FRSDSVIRI
-226 NAKELRIY
+226 RRKELRIH
-234 KKELLEIVKIGVPAG
+234 KQELFEIVKIGVPAG

-297 TMTFTSQNVGAKKYE
+297 TMTFTSQNVGAEKYE
-312 NIRKIYGRCLILV
+312 NIGKVYGRCMALV
-325 CAIAGLLSL
+325 CAVGGVLSL
-334 IGFIFRSQIVGIFSD
+334 LGYIFRGQIVGLFSD
-349 VPEVIDIGAERMHL
+349 VPEVITIGAERMQL
-363 IMPFYIMCSLQDVVA
+363 IMPFYITCSLQDVVA

-383 LGKSSEP
+383 LGKSTGP

-413 RTIINLF
+413 RTLMYLF
-420 IAYPLSWTITCIAQA
+420 IAYPLSWGVTFIAQA
-435 VLYAVLKKNLMKNQ
+435 ILYTVLKRNLIKKQ
-449 TRAENK
+449 Q
-455 VLCEL
+455 

>member
-1 MKNSTVTDM
+1 MKKAYKADM
-10 TNGPFFRKIVLFSV
+10 TTGPFFKKIVLFSV

-52 LAAVGSTGSLVALIL
+52 LAAVGSTGALVALIL
-67 NVFMGLAMGAGVITA
+67 NVFMGLAMGAGVVTA
-82 KYIGAGDTQKI
+82 RSIGAGDTAKI
-93 RRCTHTAMLLSV
+93 KRYTHTAMTLSV
-105 ISGISVGVIGFFI
+105 ISGIAVGIIGYFI

-124 LMNVEPAIL
+124 LMHIETEIL
-133 ALSTLYLKI
+133 TLSTLYLKI

-159 VRSHGDTQRPLYILV
+159 VRAHGDTQRPLYILF
-174 LSGFVNIV
+174 LSGIVNIV
-182 LNLILVIPVKL
+182 LNLILVIPVQL

-206 YISAALIVIYL
+206 YISAALIVLYL
-217 LRSESVIKI
+217 FRSDSVIRI
-226 NAKELRIY
+226 RRKELRIH
-234 KKELLEIVKIGVPAG
+234 KQELFEIVKIGVPAG

-297 TMTFTSQNVGAKKYE
+297 TMTFTSQNVGAEKYE
-312 NIRKIYGRCLILV
+312 NIGKVYGRCMALV
-325 CAIAGLLSL
+325 CAVGGVLSL
-334 IGFIFRSQIVGIFSD
+334 LGYIFRGQIVGLFSD
-349 VPEVIDIGAERMHL
+349 VPEVITIGAERMQL
-363 IMPFYIMCSLQDVVA
+363 IMPFYITCSLQDVVA

-383 LGKSSEP
+383 LGKSTGP

-413 RTIINLF
+413 RTLMYLF
-420 IAYPLSWTITCIAQA
+420 IAYPLSWGVTFIAQA
-435 VLYAVLKKNLMKNQ
+435 ILYTVLKRNLIKKQ
-449 TRAENK
+449 Q
-455 VLCEL
+455 

>member
-1 MKNSTVTDM
+1 MKKAFTADM
-10 TNGPFFRKIVLFSV
+10 TTGPFFKKIVLFSV

-52 LAAVGSTGSLVALIL
+52 LAAVGSTGALVALIL
-67 NVFMGLAMGAGVITA
+67 NVFMGLAMGAGVVTA
-82 KYIGAGDTQKI
+82 RSIGAGDTAKI
-93 RRCTHTAMLLSV
+93 KRYTHTAMTLSV
-105 ISGISVGVIGFFI
+105 ISGIAVGIIGYFI

-124 LMNVEPAIL
+124 LMHIETEIL
-133 ALSTLYLKI
+133 TLSTLYLKI

-159 VRSHGDTQRPLYILV
+159 VRAHGDTQRPLYILF
-174 LSGFVNIV
+174 LSGIVNIV
-182 LNLILVIPVKL
+182 LNLILVIPVQL

-206 YISAALIVIYL
+206 YISAALIVLYL
-217 LRSESVIKI
+217 FRSDSVIRI
-226 NAKELRIY
+226 RRKELRIH
-234 KKELLEIVKIGVPAG
+234 KQELFEIVKIGVPAG

-297 TMTFTSQNVGAKKYE
+297 TMTFTSQNVGAEKYE
-312 NIRKIYGRCLILV
+312 NIGKVYGRCMALV
-325 CAIAGLLSL
+325 CAVGGVLSL
-334 IGFIFRSQIVGIFSD
+334 LGYIFRGQIVGLFSD
-349 VPEVIDIGAERMHL
+349 VPEVITIGAERMQL
-363 IMPFYIMCSLQDVVA
+363 IMPFYITCSLQDVVA

-383 LGKSSEP
+383 LGKSTGP

-413 RTIINLF
+413 RTLMYLF
-420 IAYPLSWTITCIAQA
+420 IAYPLSWGVTFIAQA
-435 VLYAVLKKNLMKNQ
+435 ILYTVLKRNLIKKQ
-449 TRAENK
+449 Q
-455 VLCEL
+455 

>member
-1 MKNSTVTDM
+1 
-10 TNGPFFRKIVLFSV
+10 
-24 PLVFTGLLQLVYNT
+24 
-38 ADTVIVGRFAGKQA
+38 
-52 LAAVGSTGSLVALIL
+52 
-67 NVFMGLAMGAGVITA
+67 MGLAMGAGVVTA
-82 KYIGAGDTQKI
+82 RSIGAGDTAKI
-93 RRCTHTAMLLSV
+93 KRYTHTAMTLSV
-105 ISGISVGVIGFFI
+105 ISGIAVGIIGYFI

-124 LMNVEPAIL
+124 LMHIETEIL
-133 ALSTLYLKI
+133 TLSTLYLKI

-159 VRSHGDTQRPLYILV
+159 VRAHGDTQRPLYILF
-174 LSGFVNIV
+174 LSGIVNIV
-182 LNLILVIPVKL
+182 LNLILVIPVQL

-206 YISAALIVIYL
+206 YISAALIVLYL
-217 LRSESVIKI
+217 FRSDSVIRI
-226 NAKELRIY
+226 RRKELRIH
-234 KKELLEIVKIGVPAG
+234 KQELFEIVKIGVPAG

-297 TMTFTSQNVGAKKYE
+297 TMTFTSQNVGAEKYE
-312 NIRKIYGRCLILV
+312 NIGKVYGRCMALV
-325 CAIAGLLSL
+325 CAVGGVLSL
-334 IGFIFRSQIVGIFSD
+334 LGYIFRGQIVGLFSD
-349 VPEVIDIGAERMHL
+349 VPEVITIGAERMQL
-363 IMPFYIMCSLQDVVA
+363 IMPFYITCSLQDVVA

-383 LGKSSEP
+383 LGKSTGP

-413 RTIINLF
+413 RTLMYLF
-420 IAYPLSWTITCIAQA
+420 IAYPLSWGVTFIAQA
-435 VLYAVLKKNLMKNQ
+435 ILYTVLKRNLIKKQ
-449 TRAENK
+449 Q
-455 VLCEL
+455 

>member
-1 MKNSTVTDM
+1 MKKNLTANM
-10 TNGPFFRKIVLFSV
+10 TTGPFFKKIILFSI
-24 PLVFTGLLQLVYNT
+24 PLIFTGLLQLVYNT

-67 NVFMGLAMGAGVITA
+67 NVFMGLAMGAGVVTA
-82 KYIGAGDTQKI
+82 KYIGAGNMQKVK
-93 RRCTHTAMLLSV
+93 RCTHTAMLLSV
-105 ISGISVGVIGFFI
+105 VCGIAVGIIGFFV
-118 SGLLLQ
+118 SGWMLR
-124 LMNVEPAIL
+124 LMNVEAEIL

-159 VRSHGDTQRPLYILV
+159 LRSHGDTQRPLYILF
-174 LSGFVNIV
+174 LSGIVNIV

-206 YISAALIVIYL
+206 YISAALIVVCL
-217 LRSESVIKI
+217 LRTDSVIKI
-226 NAKELRIY
+226 HLKELRIH
-234 KKELLEIVKIGVPAG
+234 KSELLEIVKIGVPAG

-264 SVNSF
+264 SVNAF

-297 TMTFTSQNVGAKKYE
+297 TMTFTSQNVGAEKYE
-312 NIRKIYGRCLILV
+312 NVSKIYGRCLLLTCV
-325 CAIAGLLSL
+325 VAGGLSC
-334 IGFIFRSQIVGIFSD
+334 IGYVLRSQIVGIFSD
-349 VPEVIDIGAERMHL
+349 VPEVIAIGAERMQL
-363 IMPFYIMCSLQDVVA
+363 IMPFYITCSLQDVAA

-383 LGKSSEP
+383 LGRSTEP
-390 MLVSLLGTCGVRLL
+390 MLVSLIGTCGVRLL

-413 RTIINLF
+413 RTLMNLF
-420 IAYPLSWTITCIAQA
+420 IAYPLSWAITFIAQA
-435 VLYAVLKKNLMKNQ
+435 ALYAVLKKKLMKSRLQ
-449 TRAENK
+449 KKA
-455 VLCEL
+455 V

>member
-1 MKNSTVTDM
+1 MKKNLTADM
-10 TNGPFFRKIVLFSV
+10 TTGPFFKKIILFSI
-24 PLVFTGLLQLVYNT
+24 PLIFTGLLQLVYNT

-67 NVFMGLAMGAGVITA
+67 NVFMGLAMGAGVVTA
-82 KYIGAGDTQKI
+82 KYIGAGNMQKVK
-93 RRCTHTAMLLSV
+93 RCTHTAMLLGV
-105 ISGISVGVIGFFI
+105 VCGVAVGIIGFFV
-118 SGLLLQ
+118 SGWMLQ
-124 LMNVEPAIL
+124 IMNVEAEIL

-159 VRSHGDTQRPLYILV
+159 LRSHGDTQRPLYILF
-174 LSGFVNIV
+174 LSGIVNIV
-182 LNLILVIPVKL
+182 LNLILVIPVML

-206 YISAALIVIYL
+206 YISAALVVVCL
-217 LRSESVIKI
+217 LRTDSVIKI
-226 NAKELRIY
+226 HLKELRIH
-234 KKELLEIVKIGVPAG
+234 KSELLEIVKIGVPAG

-264 SVNSF
+264 SVNAF

-297 TMTFTSQNVGAKKYE
+297 TMTFTSQNVGAEKYE
-312 NIRKIYGRCLILV
+312 NVSKIYGRCLLLTCV
-325 CAIAGLLSL
+325 VAGGLSC
-334 IGFIFRSQIVGIFSD
+334 IGYVLRSQIVGIFSD
-349 VPEVIDIGAERMHL
+349 VPEVIAIGAERMQL
-363 IMPFYIMCSLQDVVA
+363 IMPFYITCSLQDVAA

-383 LGKSSEP
+383 LGRSTEP
-390 MLVSLLGTCGVRLL
+390 MLVSLIGTCGVRLL

-413 RTIINLF
+413 RTLMNLF
-420 IAYPLSWTITCIAQA
+420 IAYPLSWAITFIAQA
-435 VLYAVLKKNLMKNQ
+435 ALYAVLKKKLMKNRLQ
-449 TRAENK
+449 KKA
-455 VLCEL
+455 V